1 MSRASNDATNTRD
14 HARSGERDN
23 ARNATTTPIPHKCCE
38 NAASMPRKC
47 QRAQRTGQPWTTGG
61 PPMPSLA
68 DPPAQNSGYFGLDIP
83 LRPGRTTQ
91 ALAVGPTMAWPI
103 QIYVAKK
110 TSMFPQRPFR
120 YSSSPSRP
128 KDGEPPTSVG
138 RLHRSR
144 TELYSSTYPYRAR
157 SQLCPWR
164 RGRSRA
170 SHRHPMEHGTRNPS
184 KHWILE
190 WSRLRE
196 CSPFPHH
203 RQRP

>member
-1 MSRASNDATNTRD
+1 ML
-14 HARSGERDN
+14 
-23 ARNATTTPIPHKCCE
+23 
-38 NAASMPRKC
+38 RKC
-47 QRAQRTGQPWTTGG
+47 RVQPSPDPESAADGPAMDHGWTTHVEFGRPTRTEFRVFWVGHSAARG
-61 PPMPSLA
+61 PGS
-68 DPPAQNSGYFGLDIP
+68 
-83 LRPGRTTQ
+83 
-91 ALAVGPTMAWPI
+91 AVGPTMAWPI

-120 YSSSPSRP
+120 YSSSSSRP

-144 TELYSSTYPYRAR
+144 TELYSSTHPYRTR

>member
-1 MSRASNDATNTRD
+1 ML
-14 HARSGERDN
+14 
-23 ARNATTTPIPHKCCE
+23 
-38 NAASMPRKC
+38 RKC
-47 QRAQRTGQPWTTGG
+47 RVHAAQMPESAADGPAMDHGWTTH
-61 PPMPSLA
+61 A
-68 DPPAQNSGYFGLDIP
+68 EFGRPIYAVSTVVCP